1 MGAAGMAQDADLGA
15 ATPTM
20 PGLERSLA
28 RLAPW
33 QAGHAG
39 ARSAVTKASKGLL
52 QSRQR
57 YSKSGIPT
65 FYAVANAA
73 WAMSV

>member
-1 MGAAGMAQDADLGA
+1 MAHPSPFDA
-15 ATPTM
+15 ATPTI
-20 PGLERSLA
+20 PGLDRSLA
-28 RLAPW
+28 RLDPW
-33 QAGHAG
+33 HAGQAGV
-39 ARSAVTKASKGLL
+39 RSAVTKASKGLL

-57 YSKSGIPT
+57 YSKSGMPT